1 MFQRCVETTLELSEH
16 LHREKKK
23 RFNSQSITVGE
34 NGWSAT
40 GGSNMKV
47 GVLNL
52 HHSRT
57 VTLDSIYIYI
67 YIHIVLNPF
76 DPCME
81 YVYKTYIW
89 LTFER

>member
-23 RFNSQSITVGE
+23 GSTHKVLGE

-52 HHSRT
+52 HHGRT
-57 VTLDSIYIYI
+57 AALDSLSIYSPKTNSIHLWNMYI
-67 YIHIVLNPF
+67 RP
-76 DPCME
+76 
-81 YVYKTYIW
+81 
-89 LTFER
+89 TFG